1 MVEYRESLPWNLKAG
16 TLIFLFKWIKI
27 WHSVKEL
34 SGLYSNWKIKVSI
47 CKIIFHFGSKN
58 YDMAKCMQRMF
69 LFAYFFHKSIKLRQ
83 SFQIIG
89 LVIDNAHDLIVKSMD
104 G

>member
-1 MVEYRESLPWNLKAG
+1 MAQCQRTQWF
-16 TLIFLFKWIKI
+16 IFQL
-27 WHSVKEL
+27 E
-34 SGLYSNWKIKVSI
+34 NKVSI

-58 YDMAKCMQRMF
+58 YDIAKCMQRMF